1 MEWEQ
6 QEEVQVQVGAIM
18 VMQGGRMPGPSTAVV
33 GPALRAC
40 KRCTVQFGEPEGCM
54 VSERG
59 KVWACLSGQKV
70 RKACIWPL
78 GLVEATVAMGSGM
91 EGSGKPVPRCMVK
104 WRTVITTNTSPQG
117 REKCKKA
124 HMMTEEGEDDEDTEE
139 AFGVPRVMAEEQRDV
154 LGMLTQMLVQVMERL
169 AAVEVHDEERLTM
182 EWEQMEIWRVH
193 LAIARRATD
202 CDEERLKLE
211 RVRTSLGQQWMED
224 LWQMGT
230 LMRSP
235 FVYSSKGKEKEVEM
249 ERSRRGVES
258 GAFLKPRKC

>member
-1 MEWEQ
+1 MEWEK
-6 QEEVQVQVGAIM
+6 QEEMQVQVWAIM
-18 VMQGGRMPGPSTAVV
+18 VMQGGRMPGPLTAVV

-40 KRCTVQFGEPEGCM
+40 KRCTVQLGEPKGSM

-59 KVWACLSGQKV
+59 KV
-70 RKACIWPL
+70 CIWPL

-91 EGSGKPVPRCMVK
+91 EGSRKPVPRCMVK
-104 WRTVITTNTSPQG
+104 WRMAITTNTSPQG

-124 HMMTEEGEDDEDTEE
+124 HTMTEEGEDDEDTEE

-154 LGMLTQMLVQVMERL
+154 LGMLTQMLVQVTERL

-193 LAIARRATD
+193 LVIARRATN

-211 RVRTSLGQQWMED
+211 RVRTLLGQQWMED

-249 ERSRRGVES
+249 EAEEKGEEVDDEDEDAQ
-258 GAFLKPRKC
+258 GEEE